1 MKALFDVSITAVDGE
16 FLVLLGPSG
25 SGKTTFLRAI
35 AGLESLDA
43 GDIFIGDRCV
53 TRVDPGARNIGMVFQ
68 DYALYPHMTVR
79 GNIAYNMRL
88 RGVAKAEMQRR
99 TNEVAAMLRLESL
112 LDRRPAEL
120 SGGQRQRVALGR
132 AITRDSAVLLMDE
145 PLSNLDAQI
154 REHVRVE
161 LRELQRRIG
170 VTTIYVTL
178 DQVEAMVIADRIA
191 VMSNAR
197 IEQVGSPETI
207 YDRPQTLFCARF
219 VGSPQ
224 ANEVRGV
231 LRWTGE
237 KHSISLSRQRTAR
250 LGCAS
255 SSTPTRLICR
265 ANRRKFHRRVPAR
278 GCPAA
283 LRRVWVPVLSSFRRE
298 PWSGEICRRRV
309 AAAAATRAVVR
320 RSQAQGR
327 PLRRRRAERVRPP
340 TRSSLRRSNRNS
352 HCNGQRTAG
361 DRQRNDCFGS
371 NRGAIFGR
379 ALMVKSFTQDVSAR
393 DRRNR
398 IILNRE
404 PADLVI
410 RGGQVLDVHTSLI
423 KQGGNRC
430 GRRRIAYVGE
440 VEDLIGPQ
448 TTVVDADRPIAI
460 PGLIEGHIHT
470 YESHLP
476 IKEIARDSSATA

>member
-1 MKALFDVSITAVDGE
+1 MVEVAVSHATKVYNGPHGVKALFDVSITAVDGE

-25 SGKTTFLRAI
+25 SGKTTLLRAI

-43 GDIFIGDRCV
+43 GDVFIGDRCV

-170 VTTIYVTL
+170 VTTIYVTH

-231 LRWTGE
+231 LRWTGGKTLDFTVAAKDGPPGVRLLIDADEIDLPGQSE
-237 KHSISLSRQRTAR
+237 KIPSPCSGQRM
-250 LGCAS
+250 S
-255 SSTPTRLICR
+255 SSAPMGLGSRSLFFSSRTVE
-265 ANRRKFHRRVPAR
+265 RRNLP
-278 GCPAA
+278 
-283 LRRVWVPVLSSFRRE
+283 SS
-298 PWSGEICRRRV
+298 SCRRRCD
-309 AAAAATRAVVR
+309 TR
-320 RSQAQGR
+320 S
-327 PLRRRRAERVRPP
+327 RPP
-340 TRSSLRRSNRNS
+340 ISGSRSTAASTACRTRSSPDAFISSTKQPEFAL
-352 HCNGQRTAG
+352 QRAE
-361 DRQRNDCFGS
+361 D
-371 NRGAIFGR
+371 
-379 ALMVKSFTQDVSAR
+379 
-393 DRRNR
+393 
-398 IILNRE
+398 
-404 PADLVI
+404 
-410 RGGQVLDVHTSLI
+410 
-423 KQGGNRC
+423 
-430 GRRRIAYVGE
+430 GRR
-440 VEDLIGPQ
+440 
-448 TTVVDADRPIAI
+448 
-460 PGLIEGHIHT
+460 
-470 YESHLP
+470 
-476 IKEIARDSSATA
+476 

>member
-1 MKALFDVSITAVDGE
+1 MVEVAVSHATKVYNGPYGVKALFDVSITAEDGE

-25 SGKTTFLRAI
+25 SGKTTLLRAI

-79 GNIAYNMRL
+79 GNIAYSMRL
-88 RGVAKAEMQRR
+88 RGVAQAEMQRR

-170 VTTIYVTL
+170 VTTIYVTH

-231 LRWTGE
+231 LRWTGG
-237 KHSISLSRQRTAR
+237 KTLDFT
-250 LGCAS
+250 
-255 SSTPTRLICR
+255 
-265 ANRRKFHRRVPAR
+265 
-278 GCPAA
+278 
-283 LRRVWVPVLSSFRRE
+283 
-298 PWSGEICRRRV
+298 V
-309 AAAAATRAVVR
+309 AAKDGAPGVRLLIDADEIDLPGQSEKDSIAVFRPEDVQQRSDGFGFPFSLLFVENRGAEKFAVVEL
-320 RSQAQGR
+320 
-327 PLRRRRAERVRPP
+327 P
-340 TRSSLRRSNRNS
+340 SSLRHAQSS
-352 HCNGQRTAG
+352 
-361 DRQRNDCFGS
+361 
-371 NRGAIFGR
+371 
-379 ALMVKSFTQDVSAR
+379 
-393 DRRNR
+393 
-398 IILNRE
+398 
-404 PADLVI
+404 ADLRLKVD
-410 RGGQVLDVHTSLI
+410 RDVD
-423 KQGGNRC
+423 GVPNAFVP
-430 GRRRIAYVGE
+430 RRVHLFDEATGIRIATGRGRQAMDSAMTASDRIGAQFSGE
-440 VEDLIGPQ
+440 L
-448 TTVVDADRPIAI
+448 
-460 PGLIEGHIHT
+460 
-470 YESHLP
+470 
-476 IKEIARDSSATA
+476 

>member
-1 MKALFDVSITAVDGE
+1 MVEVAVSHATKVYNGPHGVKALSDVSITAVDGE

-25 SGKTTFLRAI
+25 SGKTTLLRAI

-43 GDIFIGDRCV
+43 GDIFIGGRCV

-88 RGVAKAEMQRR
+88 RGVAQAEMQRR

-170 VTTIYVTL
+170 VTTIYVTH

-197 IEQVGSPETI
+197 IEQVGSPERI
-207 YDRPQTLFCARF
+207 YDLPQTLFCARF

-231 LRWTGE
+231 LRWTGG
-237 KHSISLSRQRTAR
+237 KTLDFT
-250 LGCAS
+250 
-255 SSTPTRLICR
+255 
-265 ANRRKFHRRVPAR
+265 
-278 GCPAA
+278 
-283 LRRVWVPVLSSFRRE
+283 
-298 PWSGEICRRRV
+298 V
-309 AAAAATRAVVR
+309 AAKDGAPGVRLLIDADEIDLPAQSEKDSIAVFRPEDVQH
-320 RSQAQGR
+320 RSDGFGF
-327 PLRRRRAERVRPP
+327 PF
-340 TRSSLRRSNRNS
+340 SLL
-352 HCNGQRTAG
+352 
-361 DRQRNDCFGS
+361 FVE
-371 NRGAIFGR
+371 NRGAEKFAVVELPPPLR
-379 ALMVKSFTQDVSAR
+379 HAQSS
-393 DRRNR
+393 
-398 IILNRE
+398 
-404 PADLVI
+404 ADLRLKVD
-410 RGGQVLDVHTSLI
+410 RGADGMPNAFVPRRVHLFDEATGI
-423 KQGGNRC
+423 
-430 GRRRIAYVGE
+430 RIATGRGRQAVDSAMTASDRIGAQFSGE
-440 VEDLIGPQ
+440 L
-448 TTVVDADRPIAI
+448 
-460 PGLIEGHIHT
+460 
-470 YESHLP
+470 
-476 IKEIARDSSATA
+476 

>member
-1 MKALFDVSITAVDGE
+1 MVEVAVSHATKVYNGPHGVKALFDVSITAVDGE

-25 SGKTTFLRAI
+25 SGKTTLLRAI

-99 TNEVAAMLRLESL
+99 TNEVAAMLRLELL

-265 ANRRKFHRRVPAR
+265 ANRRKISSPCSGQRMSSSAPTGLGSRSLFFSSRTVERRNLP
-278 GCPAA
+278 
-283 LRRVWVPVLSSFRRE
+283 SS
-298 PWSGEICRRRV
+298 SCRRRCD
-309 AAAAATRAVVR
+309 TR
-320 RSQAQGR
+320 S
-327 PLRRRRAERVRPP
+327 RPP
-340 TRSSLRRSNRNS
+340 ISGSRSTAASTACRTRSSPDAFISSTKQPEFAL
-352 HCNGQRTAG
+352 QRAE
-361 DRQRNDCFGS
+361 D
-371 NRGAIFGR
+371 
-379 ALMVKSFTQDVSAR
+379 
-393 DRRNR
+393 
-398 IILNRE
+398 
-404 PADLVI
+404 
-410 RGGQVLDVHTSLI
+410 
-423 KQGGNRC
+423 
-430 GRRRIAYVGE
+430 GRR
-440 VEDLIGPQ
+440 
-448 TTVVDADRPIAI
+448 
-460 PGLIEGHIHT
+460 
-470 YESHLP
+470 
-476 IKEIARDSSATA
+476 